1 MKVAIIKYGMGNVT
15 SVEKALK
22 KIGVSSTITD
32 NQDEIAKADFIILP
46 GVGAFKK
53 GMENLQ
59 TSGLADFLTEQVIEK
74 KKPFIGICL
83 GMQLVASDGN
93 EPKPIKGLGWIDGDV
108 IKIKS
113 NLRVPHLGWNEVIS
127 KNENSLFHDFQKQ
140 DFYFIH
146 SYHFKPQ
153 DPKYVMLSVEYDGE
167 KVAAIHKNNIYAVQ
181 FHPEKSQ
188 EAGLTLLR
196 NFLNWDGSDT
206 I

>member
-15 SVEKALK
+15 SVAKALK
-22 KIGVSSTITD
+22 KIGVPSTITD
-32 NQDEIAKADFIILP
+32 NQDEIAEADFIILP

-93 EPKPIKGLGWIDGDV
+93 EPEPIKGLGWIDGDV

-188 EAGLTLLR
+188 DFGIALLKKI
-196 NFLNWDGSDT
+196 LDQHA
-206 I
+206 

>member
-1 MKVAIIKYGMGNVT
+1 LKVAIIKYGMGNVT

-22 KIGVSSTITD
+22 KIGVPSTITD
-32 NQDEIAKADFIILP
+32 NQDEIAEADFIILP

-93 EPKPIKGLGWIDGDV
+93 EPEPIKGLGWIDGDV

-188 EAGLTLLR
+188 DFGIALLKKI
-196 NFLNWDGSDT
+196 LDQHA
-206 I
+206 

>member
-1 MKVAIIKYGMGNVT
+1 LKVAIIKYGMGNVT

-188 EAGLTLLR
+188 DFGIALLKKI
-196 NFLNWDGSDT
+196 LDQHA
-206 I
+206 